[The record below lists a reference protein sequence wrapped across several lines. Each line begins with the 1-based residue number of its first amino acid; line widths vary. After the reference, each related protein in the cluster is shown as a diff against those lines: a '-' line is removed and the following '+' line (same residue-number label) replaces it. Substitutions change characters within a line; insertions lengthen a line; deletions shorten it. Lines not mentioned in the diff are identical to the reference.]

1 MEDPLPG
8 RRSLVVFL
16 ENGGAFGHLNLP
28 PALSRALDYWSEL
41 GARAML
47 SALGA
52 DRYWQEIRV
61 LEDQRAQPEELLS
74 TFVGLGQRQTVADL
88 LVLTHGSPAG
98 AVGWQGA
105 CLDQGFL
112 DELRAV
118 RTGYG
123 LPVHLGCVYTIACHS
138 AHQADAWL
146 AAGAQAMNGILG
158 ENWLP
163 VPTLPLFLAQWQRGA
178 TFGEAA
184 LTAHLQALH
193 WARSLAGRDP
203 TWRDRIEASRQ
214 MVAGRQDVRL
224 AAGLSQGWI

>member
-28 PALSRALDYWSEL
+28 PALSRALDYWSERS
-41 GARAML
+41 ARALL
-47 SALGA
+47 SVLGA
-52 DRYWQEIRV
+52 DRHWQELRV
-61 LEDQRAQPEELLS
+61 LEDQRARPEELLS
-74 TFVGLGQRQTVADL
+74 TLVGISQRRTVADL
-88 LVLTHGSPAG
+88 LVLAHGSPEG

-118 RTGYG
+118 RAGYG
-123 LPVHLGCVYTIACHS
+123 LPVRLGCVYTIACHS

-146 AAGAQAMNGILG
+146 AAGAQAVNGVLG

-163 VPTLPLFLAQWQRGA
+163 VPTLPLFLAQWQKGA
-178 TFGEAA
+178 TFGEAVLA
-184 LTAHLQALH
+184 AHLRALH
-193 WARSLAGRDP
+193 WARGLAGRDP
-203 TWRDRIEASRQ
+203 TWQGRIEASRQ
-214 MVAGRQDVRL
+214 MVAGRHDVRL
-224 AAGLSQGWI
+224 AEGRSRVRT